1 MDRSSTARPVDPP
14 EVGTTIGDAIS
25 HDAVVNDDL
34 GIALLGP
41 LRVRLGER
49 DLEVR
54 SGRLQAVL
62 AVLAMEAG
70 RPVSTEQIARAVWGE
85 DLPVN
90 VRKSVQTNIV
100 RLRRLLG
107 GSRIRTEPGGYL
119 LDVEPDQVDAVRFG
133 SLLSAAA
140 LESDPSGERRL
151 LTEAL
156 ALWRGT
162 PFESVGSPW
171 LDEVESER
179 MIELYLSARERWFDL
194 DLAAGRYDAAVAE
207 LREITARFPLREALW
222 SRLLTAL
229 RLSGRHAEALACY
242 EAVRVLLANELG
254 VDPGPELRRQYS
266 ELLDNES
273 PAPRA
278 QHAERPSSES
288 PQGGA
293 TRQPQDPEPTG
304 RTQYAE
310 PTRPTQYAERSSGEP
325 ARQSTAVP
333 QQLPAARGVFVG
345 RTREL
350 KMMDDLFA
358 CASNDRAPESEMI
371 VFTGSVASARPRWRS
386 IGRIVC
392 ATGSPTASCSST
404 SKATDRANRSTLHRR
419 STACSS
425 ESASRSTK
433 SPTTSRPAA
442 PCSGQCWP
450 ADAACSYSTTPSTRT
465 TSAR

>member
-1 MDRSSTARPVDPP
+1 MDRSSTARPVDSP
-14 EVGTTIGDAIS
+14 EVGTTIGNAIS

-49 DLEVR
+49 DLEIR

-85 DLPVN
+85 HLPVN

-107 GSRIRTEPGGYL
+107 GTRIRTEPGGYV

-151 LTEAL
+151 LMEAL

-194 DLAAGRYDAAVAE
+194 DIAAGRYDAAVAE

-254 VDPGPELRRQYS
+254 VDPGPQLKRQYS
-266 ELLDNES
+266 GLLANES

-278 QHAERPSSES
+278 QHAERPSGES

-310 PTRPTQYAERSSGEP
+310 PTRSTLYAERSSGEP
-325 ARQSTAVP
+325 ARQSAAVP

-350 KMMDDLFA
+350 N
-358 CASNDRAPESEMI
+358 SH
-371 VFTGSVASARPRWRS
+371 G
-386 IGRIVC
+386 
-392 ATGSPTASCSST
+392 
-404 SKATDRANRSTLHRR
+404 
-419 STACSS
+419 
-425 ESASRSTK
+425 
-433 SPTTSRPAA
+433 
-442 PCSGQCWP
+442 
-450 ADAACSYSTTPSTRT
+450 
-465 TSAR
+465 